1 MGNPLTLP
9 PLLLT
14 KMLSLDAIAIIYTK
28 RKLFQ
33 AVSTPLSRHLPPFA
47 PVYGQPP
54 DPTSTFIDK
63 NVITGCCCNNTYREK
78 VIPECFYPIFLPSPA
93 SCLKIQFLTIYP
105 HLRQL
110 MGNPLT
116 PPSLLL
122 TKMLPVDAIAI
133 IYTERKLFQALSTP
147 LSRHLLPF
155 ACKFHFWPFTPICA
169 CL

>member
-1 MGNPLTLP
+1 MIAEQEAIPRCFYPIVP
-9 PLLLT
+9 P
-14 KMLSLDAIAIIYTK
+14 SPAICLKI
-28 RKLFQ
+28 FD
-33 AVSTPLSRHLPPFA
+33 HLPPFA
-47 PVYGQPP
+47 PVYGQPL

-63 NVITGCCCNNTYREK
+63 NVITGCCCNNTCREK

-133 IYTERKLFQALSTP
+133 IYAMRKLVQAVSTP
-147 LSRHLLPF
+147 LSCHLPRF
-155 ACKFHFWPFTPICA
+155 A
-169 CL
+169 